1 MYGTREREMKKFWR
15 PLPVSILFWFQQW
28 TPLPISLNSSQ
39 TKKYYKK
46 LRQKL
51 TTNTKYGKENHVGL
65 VMTWKLMFF
74 HGFVLGGSGKGMKL
88 VGIGVMIGTDL
99 VRGR

>member
-1 MYGTREREMKKFWR
+1 
-15 PLPVSILFWFQQW
+15 
-28 TPLPISLNSSQ
+28 
-39 TKKYYKK
+39 
-46 LRQKL
+46 
-51 TTNTKYGKENHVGL
+51 
-65 VMTWKLMFF
+65 MFF